1 MPCKDLDKARAYER
15 ERHLRRTADRLDR
28 GLCMKCGKHP
38 LAPGRRLCAPCGER
52 RRESE
57 RARYARGKAAGEPY
71 GGRKPESRRRSARER
86 SKRRRHG
93 RRGAGLCTRC
103 GNAPPAGGGA
113 VCEPCREARR
123 TAERELYAARRA
135 AGLCGRCGEPTFK
148 SASLCGPCAAL
159 CDGRD
164 REKKNAARRGR
175 YARLRALGLCPDCGE
190 SSEGAARCEPCAR
203 RSYVSSGEHR
213 GLPLYPPRYTVVELA
228 TGEDHGTWD
237 SWEEVAM
244 CLAFAKLSRH
254 EVEVITEASPM
265 ATITA
270 WG

>member
-1 MPCKDLDKARAYER
+1 MPASAPATPGAKPQANP
-15 ERHLRRTADRLDR
+15 TADGTLSIVA
-28 GLCMKCGKHP
+28 G
-38 LAPGRRLCAPCGER
+38 
-52 RRESE
+52 
-57 RARYARGKAAGEPY
+57 ARG
-71 GGRKPESRRRSARER
+71 
-86 SKRRRHG
+86 
-93 RRGAGLCTRC
+93 RGAGS
-103 GNAPPAGGGA
+103 ADAG
-113 VCEPCREARR
+113 
-123 TAERELYAARRA
+123 AARRV
-135 AGLCGRCGEPTFK
+135 
-148 SASLCGPCAAL
+148 SARDVGTRPPVEGSAVCGPCAAL

-175 YARLRALGLCPDCGE
+175 YARLRVLGLCTDCGGQ
-190 SSEGAARCEPCAR
+190 SSGGVARCEPCAR

-265 ATITA
+265 TTITA